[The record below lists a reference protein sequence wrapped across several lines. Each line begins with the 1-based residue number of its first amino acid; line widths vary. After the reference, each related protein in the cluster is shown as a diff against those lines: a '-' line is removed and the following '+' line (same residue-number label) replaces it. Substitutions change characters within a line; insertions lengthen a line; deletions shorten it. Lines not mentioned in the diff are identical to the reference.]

1 MSTVSS
7 VMRRA
12 RALPIGY
19 VYVLIAITGGSI
31 ASVIT
36 KAALSDNV
44 APIPLLASRLIVSA
58 VLLWIVMG
66 IFFRRRLQW
75 DRRLLIG
82 SFIAGTL
89 NAISLTAFYLGLAQ
103 IDASVATVL
112 FSTNPVVVLALL
124 ALTGIRPTRLDGI
137 RAALALVGVMLL
149 VGVSGQVSL
158 GGAAWIMVTVV
169 FYSLHL
175 LAVQRLLKG
184 YSTVQITPLFITVM
198 ALWVN
203 ALQFLTTPTA
213 DWYNFT
219 TNTWVMIGVLA
230 VFSTVLAR
238 LALTAGIQRIG
249 SGQTALLTP
258 VETLMAVT
266 WAALFIGERL
276 EWIQIV
282 GGGLILF
289 SAALVLRRQSVA
301 IAAIE
306 APDPGV

>member
-1 MSTVSS
+1 
-7 VMRRA
+7 MRRA

>member
-203 ALQFLTTPTA
+203 ALQFLTTPAA